1 MDALKRPV
9 EVNVE
14 NRRPAP
20 QVHLTP
26 SFEAHLEAGA
36 IAPRLRASWQRSE
49 RYGVPADEVQPVFT
63 GSVDT
68 DSLLYE
74 CGREVLQALQ
84 ATLANEPVSLMI
96 TDSDGLVLSRLS
108 PEASMN
114 RSLDRVH
121 LAPGFYFAERN
132 AGTSGLGLALA
143 DRTPSLVRGGEHYC
157 TGLRGYTCAAAPVL
171 DPRTGELAGSVNLT
185 TWSDSSSNL
194 LLALAQA
201 AAGNTSALMLARATG
216 RTGRRV
222 PRGEVFRVYAD
233 RVQRLDEAC
242 PSLSPGWT
250 STLSEAR
257 TALSQGR
264 IVAVVGESGAG
275 KTALVSLARREIQA
289 RERILNARPPA
300 PEDVDAWL
308 TLWTPEL
315 EKESTCVIVSGVDAL
330 PAWAAAELARK
341 FTAVQRKNGELGKG
355 RLQPFV
361 LTAER
366 YSAIPE
372 ALSPLVDTVVEVPA
386 LRFRPDD
393 ILPLAHHFAHQD
405 RGRAITFTPSAARA
419 LTSYTWPDNVKQ
431 LRRVVRDAAA
441 RAETVDTQHLPAE
454 LFTGTS
460 HRLSRLQALERD
472 EIVRCLT
479 KQGTTMVQA
488 AVDLGMGRATLYRKI
503 AQYDIKVPSR
513 AQHPRS

>member
-1 MDALKRPV
+1 V

-20 QVHLTP
+20 QVHVTP
-26 SFEAHLEAGA
+26 SFDVRRDAAA

-68 DSLLYE
+68 DSLLFE
-74 CGREVLQALQ
+74 CGREVLQGLQ

-108 PEASMN
+108 PDASMN

-157 TGLRGYTCAAAPVL
+157 TGLRGYTCAAVPVL
-171 DPRTGELAGSVNLT
+171 DPMTGELAGIVNLT
-185 TWSDSSSNL
+185 TWSDSSSKL

-216 RTGRRV
+216 RTVRPA
-222 PRGEVFRVYAD
+222 PRGEVFRVYTD
-233 RVQRLDEAC
+233 RVQRLDEA
-242 PSLSPGWT
+242 SSALSPGWT
-250 STLSEAR
+250 NALSEAR
-257 TALSQGR
+257 TALGHGR
-264 IVAVVGESGAG
+264 IVAVVGEPGAG

-300 PEDVDAWL
+300 PDDVDAWL

-315 EKESTCVIVSGVDAL
+315 EKDSTCVIVSGVDTL

-341 FTAVQRKNGELGKG
+341 FAAVRRKDGERE

-405 RGRAITFTPSAARA
+405 RGRGITFTPAATRA
-419 LTSYTWPDNVKQ
+419 LTSYDWPDNVKQ
-431 LRRVVRDAAA
+431 LRRVVRDAVA
-441 RAETVDTQHLPAE
+441 RTEIVDAHHLPAE
-454 LFTGTS
+454 LFTGAGTG
-460 HRLSRLQALERD
+460 HRLSRLQALECD

-479 KQGTTMVQA
+479 KPGTTMVQA
-488 AVDLGMGRATLYRKI
+488 AVELGMARATLYRKI

-513 AQHPRS
+513 AHHSRPSRRR